1 MFSRCTGR
9 ERLID
14 GLVDVLATARWVT
27 VTGPHGCGKTLVVRH
42 ATQHLGAIW
51 VDAVGLGSAEEV
63 LAACVD
69 TLQYDRA
76 PGDTLHGG
84 LGRGLDDSGAL
95 LVVDGLELDDASL
108 GPVFQEL
115 MEATTRG
122 RLVVTSTSQAGQQA
136 ERVVRVGPLPVPGP
150 TGPLTGSAVQL
161 FVERVQEAGSKVD
174 LAAHEDEVRRLLR
187 ATGGL
192 PLLIEQVAVQCALLG
207 VTGVAPQATLSEAF
221 RGSYEVLAPEAQRGL
236 RRLAHLD
243 SHASIEVLAAICEV
257 DLPTARQLASQL
269 VRRNLLEVHADGRFA
284 LLAPVRAFALTRAE
298 ETDRQLCHAGLHR
311 WADSVAP
318 DGDNF
323 GAADAVW
330 LTDFPAMRAAV
341 LTACADTTSRDLGY
355 SLANRIF
362 SSLYTSMRARDAVE
376 VLEAALRS
384 GDGPASIGAQLA
396 RRAGI
401 AASEVRGTYEGLWLL
416 DRADEH
422 AQLAPDPTLEL
433 ARTAAIRAEMHL
445 DAGDF
450 TRAEAE
456 ARRALELDTRGHGA
470 NRQAMRTLV
479 DVHVSRA
486 EFSAAASL
494 ASQVIRS
501 QSGESEAWV
510 SLSTRVLLGRTALEQ
525 GRLAEAQAFA
535 RTAAAESRELAEDRI
550 RLLAETLLRQI
561 DPSAPITTTERAAL
575 PWAVRL
581 PVLLQDA
588 RDLLESGEAAEA
600 KWLAADVVALADS
613 CQLGRDAVDARLI
626 LAFSLLELGD
636 LTQAA
641 QTFRTAL
648 EQAVAMPMPLR
659 VADALDGMALVGEA
673 QDLRDGRT
681 LATVATA
688 IREHHGAAPW
698 GMLAQ
703 RRPVTARVLPAGWV
717 EAGRL
722 TPLGLR
728 HAKVTHHQ
736 TEVEDTVLE
745 ALTRAEREIAD
756 RVADGLTSRQIA
768 QELFVSPRT
777 VDSHLTNI
785 YRKLDIN
792 TRARLAA
799 MVADTR

>member
-1 MFSRCTGR
+1 M
-9 ERLID
+9 
-14 GLVDVLATARWVT
+14 
-27 VTGPHGCGKTLVVRH
+27 RH
-42 ATQHLGAIW
+42 ATRDLDALW
-51 VDAVGLGSAEEV
+51 VDAVGLGTADEV

-69 TLQYDRA
+69 ALDLDRA
-76 PGDTLHGG
+76 PGDSL
-84 LGRGLDDSGAL
+84 LGSLRRGLDDSGVL
-95 LVVDGLELDDASL
+95 LVVDGLEMDDGSL
-108 GPVFQEL
+108 GPVFQEIV
-115 MEATTRG
+115 EATTQARM
-122 RLVVTSTSQAGQQA
+122 VVTSTSQAGQPR
-136 ERVVRVGPLPVPGP
+136 ERVVRVGPLPVPGKV
-150 TGPLTGSAVQL
+150 GPLAGPSLEV
-161 FVERVQEAGSKVD
+161 FVERVRAAGGQVD
-174 LAAHEDEVRRLLR
+174 LVAHEDEVRRLLR

-207 VTGVAPQATLSEAF
+207 VTGVAPQATLIEAF
-221 RGSYEVLAPEAQRGL
+221 RGSYDVLPPDAQHCL

-243 SHASIEVLAAICEV
+243 SHASIDVLAAVCGI
-257 DLPTARQLASQL
+257 DLAQARDLAAQL

-284 LLAPVRAFALTRAE
+284 LLAPVRDFVLSRAE
-298 ETDRQLCHAGLHR
+298 EGDRRDSLAGLHR
-311 WADSVAP
+311 WADAVAP
-318 DGDNF
+318 AEDNV

-341 LTACADTTSRDLGY
+341 LTACADPATRDLGY

-362 SSLYTSMRARDAVE
+362 SSLYTCMRARDAVE

-384 GDGPASIGAQLA
+384 GDGPAAIGAQLA

-422 AQLAPDPTLEL
+422 AQQAPDPTLEL

-450 TRAEAE
+450 SRAEAE
-456 ARRALELDTRGHGA
+456 AWRALDLDARGHGA

-479 DVHVSRA
+479 DIHVSRA
-486 EFSAAASL
+486 EFPAASSL
-494 ASQVIRS
+494 ANQVIRS
-501 QSGESEAWV
+501 QGGESELWI
-510 SLSTRVLLGRTALEQ
+510 SLSTRVLMGRTALEQ

-535 RTAAAESRELAEDRI
+535 RTAAEESRQLAEDRI

-561 DPSAPITTTERAAL
+561 DPSAPITTTERTAL
-575 PWAVRL
+575 PWSVRL

-588 RDLLESGEAAEA
+588 RDLLESGDAAKA

-613 CQLGRDAVDARLI
+613 SQLGRDAVDARLI

-641 QTFRTAL
+641 QTFRTVL

-659 VADALDGMALVGEA
+659 VADVLDGMALVAQA
-673 QDLRDGRT
+673 QDQRDGRT
-681 LATVATA
+681 LASAAAAV
-688 IREHHGAAPW
+688 REHHNAAPW
-698 GMLAQ
+698 GLLAA
-703 RRPVTARVLPAGWV
+703 RRPLCARVVPPGWLDAGH
-717 EAGRL
+717 L

-728 HAKVTHHQ
+728 YAKVAHHQ
-736 TEVEDTVLE
+736 ADAEDTVLE

-768 QELFVSPRT
+768 EELFVSPRT

-792 TRARLAA
+792 SRARLAA